1 MRSTIVGKNVENSGK
16 NPPVVRNLDRQVPI
30 EVYSA
35 LPRLPVTVV
44 LDNLRSAFN
53 VGAVFRTAECGRVE
67 QLYTCGITAHPPDQR
82 LERTAMGTTEFVPHR
97 HLESTREAVSLARQR
112 GARIVALETTNVSR
126 SLYAPWPKE
135 PVCLLLG
142 NEALGLGDDVL
153 ALADEV
159 VEIPLLGYKNSLNVA
174 VSFAVVLFEILRQW
188 GELGAL
194 PSKQSGELP
203 GDRS

>member
-1 MRSTIVGKNVENSGK
+1 MSQSGKHSGK
-16 NPPVVRNLDRQVPI
+16 NPPVVRNLDRHVPI

-67 QLYTCGITAHPPDQR
+67 QLYTCGITAHPPDDQR
-82 LERTAMGTTEFVPHR
+82 LVRTAMGTTEFVPHR
-97 HLESTREAVSLARQR
+97 HLESTREAVDLARKR
-112 GARIVALETTNVSR
+112 RARIVALETTNVSR
-126 SLYAPWPKE
+126 SLYDPWLKE

-153 ALADEV
+153 ALADEI

-174 VSFAVVLFEILRQW
+174 VSFGVVLFEILRQW
-188 GELGAL
+188 GELDFL
-194 PSKQSGELP
+194 PPAENGGLP